1 MNLTRMR
8 SCRFLLAFFAVLLV
22 YGCSSPGVITL
33 SDGGRAVPIV
43 DGPPPNPGRDIV
55 YRIRP
60 YDLLEIR
67 VFQADELSGNERVSG
82 DGKIILPLIGGV
94 SIVGL
99 TPREAERKLAHVLRR
114 AYLQDPQV
122 DLFVAEYAD
131 QEITVSGAVHKPDVF
146 PIKGRTS
153 LMQAIAQAGGLERLA
168 KEDEII
174 VFRGQGTPQAR
185 IYIVD
190 FDAVRNG
197 SLPDPVLVAN
207 DRILVPESAGA
218 FFFKE
223 VMDTLRGF
231 VSLIPLAT
239 L

>member
-1 MNLTRMR
+1 MNPTLTR
-8 SCRFLLAFFAVLLV
+8 SCRFLLAFFVVLLFHA
-22 YGCSSPGVITL
+22 CSSSGVITL

-43 DGPPPNPGRDIV
+43 DGPPPAPGRDIV

-67 VFQADELSGNERVSG
+67 VFQADELSGEERVSG
-82 DGKIILPLIGGV
+82 DGKIVLPLIGGV

-99 TPREAERKLAHVLRR
+99 TPREAERKLAYILRR
-114 AYLQDPQV
+114 GYLQDPQV

-131 QEITVSGAVHKPDVF
+131 QEVTVSGAVHKPGVF

-153 LMQAIAQAGGLERLA
+153 LMQAIAQAGGLQRLA

-185 IYIVD
+185 IYIVN
-190 FDAVRNG
+190 FDDVRDG
-197 SLPDPVLVAN
+197 DLPDPVLVGN
-207 DRILVPESAGA
+207 DRILVPESAVA

-231 VSLIPLAT
+231 VYLIPLAT